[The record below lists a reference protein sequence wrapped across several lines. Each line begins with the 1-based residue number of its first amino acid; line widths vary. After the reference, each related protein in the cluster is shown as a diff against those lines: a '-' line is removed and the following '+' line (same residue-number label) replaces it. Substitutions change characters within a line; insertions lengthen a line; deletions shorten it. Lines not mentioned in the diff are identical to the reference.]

1 MNKSCDTC
9 RFAIFDETWG
19 EWKCKARKVRI
30 VNTET
35 VCGLYIEKTKKES
48 TNVKTKD

>member
-1 MNKSCDTC
+1 MTKSCDTC

-30 VNTET
+30 PEGTLRGI
-35 VCGLYIEKTKKES
+35 CGLYIEKNKKE
-48 TNVKTKD
+48 NNNE